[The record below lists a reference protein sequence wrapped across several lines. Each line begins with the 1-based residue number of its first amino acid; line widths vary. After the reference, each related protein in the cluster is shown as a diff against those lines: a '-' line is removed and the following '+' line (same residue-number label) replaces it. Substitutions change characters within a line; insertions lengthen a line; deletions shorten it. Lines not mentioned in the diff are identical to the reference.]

1 VVQDYSAAKT
11 YSWNTTGLA
20 LGQYGL
26 RVDARD
32 VGAVA
37 DYETVATAYYNLA
50 DPPCAT
56 PTVAVSPVSPQGVG
70 TMITFTTTTTNCP
83 RPLYE
88 FWMLA
93 PGGSWTLVQG
103 YSSNASFTVDSD
115 DQITAVVDRNA
126 VTGKITV
133 VTPAAAG
140 TSAFDFT
147 VLPFDNFARI
157 ASILDVPHDQGGQVT
172 LRWLRSDF
180 DDPTD
185 HLISG
190 YRVWRRAPLE
200 GVSAA
205 AAHPTW
211 RHEVTA
217 SGEIVYWE
225 PMTLVPAAFLD
236 GYAYVSPTTQDSTED
251 GNPFTAFFI
260 QTLTSDPTV
269 FYNSP
274 VDSGYSVDN
283 EPPHK
288 PPKFKAQG
296 VNHKYKL
303 DWGGNVERDFFAYRL
318 HRGATM
324 TFTPDS
330 LNTVYFGADT
340 GWVDTLGAGSYY
352 KLAAVDRHGNVS
364 KYALVTPSG
373 STTSV
378 AFTVSSQVGP
388 EPIGTILTSC

>member
-1 VVQDYSAAKT
+1 MGA
-11 YSWNTTGLA
+11 TTGPITVTTPDGTA
-20 LGQYGL
+20 TSAVSFFVGQTPEVL
-26 RVDARD
+26 S
-32 VGAVA
+32 
-37 DYETVATAYYNLA
+37 
-50 DPPCAT
+50 AT
-56 PTVAVSPVSPQGVG
+56 PMQSKIGGTVVIQGHHFNGATRVAFG
-70 TMITFTTTTTNCP
+70 P
-83 RPLYE
+83 
-88 FWMLA
+88 
-93 PGGSWTLVQG
+93 
-103 YSSNASFTVDSD
+103 SSNASFTVDSD

-251 GNPFTAFFI
+251 GNPFTAFSI

-288 PPKFKAQG
+288 PPKSIKSSALKA
-296 VNHKYKL
+296 
-303 DWGGNVERDFFAYRL
+303 A
-318 HRGATM
+318 
-324 TFTPDS
+324 
-330 LNTVYFGADT
+330 
-340 GWVDTLGAGSYY
+340 
-352 KLAAVDRHGNVS
+352 
-364 KYALVTPSG
+364 
-373 STTSV
+373 
-378 AFTVSSQVGP
+378 
-388 EPIGTILTSC
+388 